1 LPPLEMWK
9 KNTTTASPEKRRKED
24 TDAARNH

>member
-9 KNTTTASPEKRRKED
+9 KNTTTAPLEKRRKEN